1 MNGQQLNEQP
11 DEAFE
16 TLLNFMRDSR
26 GFDFTGYKRTS
37 LMRRVRHRMTHA
49 GFESYEE
56 YLDHLQASADE
67 FNALFNTILI
77 NVTSFF
83 RDAPAWDCI
92 RDEVVPAILAERGP
106 NDPIRVWSAGC
117 ASGQEAY
124 TTAMLLAEAMGPD
137 AFRQRV
143 KIYATDIDED
153 ALAEARTASYEERAV
168 ESVPPELLSI
178 YFEKVN
184 SRYVFRKDL
193 RRAVIF
199 GRNDLVKDAP
209 ISRADLVIC
218 RNTLMY
224 LNAETQRNV
233 LSRLHFALAPQ
244 GTLFLGHA
252 EMLLSHSDRFAP
264 LNLKHRIFR
273 KAAGSHAGV
282 QRYDNGNGTTA
293 SERHGDLPGLD
304 PIREL
309 AFRAGPV
316 AQIVVTGDDTVA
328 MINQQAEST
337 FGLSARDIGRL
348 LRDLEVSYRP
358 VELRAYLEQAKVE
371 RRSARIPDVQW
382 QRQGSDSAWFEIHV
396 NPLVD
401 SDNGLLG
408 VSIVFFD
415 VTATRALL
423 DKVVQTNSQLE
434 AAYEELQSTN
444 EELETTNEELQ
455 STVEE
460 LETTNEELQSTNE
473 ELETMNEELQST
485 NDELHTIN
493 DALRERS
500 VELGETR
507 MFLDS
512 LVNSIQYGMVVVDR
526 EMRVV
531 LWNRG
536 CVELW
541 GLRSDEAVGS
551 PLTALDIGLP
561 TEQVK
566 PLIGQAFVDPDI
578 TTETTVEAVNRRG
591 KTTRIRVTCTGF
603 HTSEGSVTARCYCW
617 RRWPD
622 PGHPSVSSQRAAHSW
637 RSAASR

>member
-1 MNGQQLNEQP
+1 MDGKT

-16 TLLNFMRDSR
+16 ALVRYMRDSR

-37 LMRRVRHRMTHA
+37 LMRRVRHRMEQA
-49 GFESYEE
+49 GYTTFEE
-56 YLDHLQASADE
+56 YLDVLQASSDE
-67 FNALFNTILI
+67 FAALFNTILI
-77 NVTSFF
+77 NVTAFF
-83 RDAPAWDCI
+83 RDPEAWDFVAA
-92 RDEVVPAILAERGP
+92 EVIPRMLAERGP

-117 ASGQEAY
+117 AAGQEAY
-124 TTAMLLAEAMGPD
+124 TLAMLLAEALGPD

-153 ALAEARTASYEERAV
+153 ALTQARAASYDAKAV
-168 ESVPPELLSI
+168 ESVPSDLLTR
-178 YFEKVN
+178 YFEQVN
-184 SRYVFRKDL
+184 GRYVFHKDL

-209 ISRADLVIC
+209 ISRVDLLVC

-233 LSRLHFALAPQ
+233 LGRLHFALAPQ

-252 EMLLSHSDRFAP
+252 EMLLSHSDRFTP
-264 LNLKHRIFR
+264 LNLKNRIFR
-273 KAAGSHAGV
+273 KVSGAQGAID
-282 QRYDNGNGTTA
+282 RYDPATA
-293 SERHGDLPGLD
+293 FYARHGDQRGLSTVRD
-304 PIREL
+304 L
-309 AFRAGPV
+309 AFRASPV
-316 AQIVVTGDDTVA
+316 AQIVVTGEDTVA
-328 MINQQAEST
+328 MINQQAET
-337 FGLSARDIGRL
+337 IFGLSARDIGRL

-371 RRSARIPDVQW
+371 RRPARIQDVKW
-382 QRQGSDSAWFEIHV
+382 QRPGAETVWFEIHV

-401 SDNGLLG
+401 AENGLLG

-415 VTATRALL
+415 VSATRALL
-423 DKVVQTNSQLE
+423 DKVVQTNRQLE

-493 DALRERS
+493 DTLRERG
-500 VELGETR
+500 VELDEAR
-507 MFLDS
+507 NFVDS
-512 LVNSIQYGMVVVDR
+512 LTNSIRLGMVVVDR
-526 EMRVV
+526 EMRVAV
-531 LWNRG
+531 WNRG
-536 CVELW
+536 CEELW
-541 GLRSDEAVGS
+541 GLRADETMGE

-561 TEQVK
+561 LDDVR
-566 PLIGQAFVDPDI
+566 PLIGNAFVDPDSSG
-578 TTETTVEAVNRRG
+578 EVVVDAVNRRG
-591 KTTRIRVTCTGF
+591 RDTRVRVSCTSF
-603 HTSEGSVTARCYCW
+603 RSVGGAVGGALLLMEVV
-617 RRWPD
+617 D
-622 PGHPSVSSQRAAHSW
+622 
-637 RSAASR
+637 

>member
-1 MNGQQLNEQP
+1 MDATT

-16 TLLNFMRDSR
+16 ALLRYMRDSR

-37 LMRRVRHRMTHA
+37 LMRRVRHRMEQA
-49 GFESYEE
+49 GYSTFEE
-56 YLDHLQASADE
+56 YLDVLQASSDE
-67 FNALFNTILI
+67 FAALFNTILI
-77 NVTSFF
+77 NVTAFF
-83 RDAPAWDCI
+83 RDPDAWDFI
-92 RDEVVPAILAERGP
+92 AAEVIPRMLAERGP
-106 NDPIRVWSAGC
+106 DDPIRVWSAGC

-124 TTAMLLAEAMGPD
+124 TLAMLLAEALGPD

-143 KIYATDIDED
+143 KIYATDIDEE
-153 ALAEARTASYEERAV
+153 ALSEARAASYDAKAI
-168 ESVPPELLSI
+168 ESVPADLLAR
-178 YFEKVN
+178 YFEQAN
-184 SRYVFRKDL
+184 SRYVFHKDL

-209 ISRADLVIC
+209 ISRVDLLVC

-233 LSRLHFALAPQ
+233 VGRLHFALAPQ

-252 EMLLSHSDRFAP
+252 EMLLSHSDRFSP
-264 LNLKHRIFR
+264 LNLKNRIFR
-273 KAAGSHAGV
+273 KVPGGQGAV
-282 QRYDNGNGTTA
+282 ERYDPA
-293 SERHGDLPGLD
+293 AAFYERHGDLPGLTTVRD
-304 PIREL
+304 L
-309 AFRAGPV
+309 AFRASPV
-316 AQIVVTGDDTVA
+316 AQIVITGEDTVA
-328 MINQQAEST
+328 MINQQAESI

-371 RRSARIPDVQW
+371 RRSTRIPDVKW
-382 QRQGSDSAWFEIHV
+382 QRPGAETVWFEIHV

-401 SDNGLLG
+401 AENGLLG

-423 DKVVQTNSQLE
+423 DKVVQTNRQLE

-500 VELGETR
+500 VELDDATN
-507 MFLDS
+507 FLDS
-512 LVNSIQYGMVVVDR
+512 LINSVQLGMVVVDR

-531 LWNRG
+531 VWNRG
-536 CVELW
+536 CEDLW
-541 GLRSDEAVGS
+541 GLRSDETTGTR
-551 PLTALDIGLP
+551 LTGLDIGLP
-561 TEQVK
+561 LDSVR
-566 PLIGQAFVDPDI
+566 PLIGNAFVDPDSSG
-578 TTETTVEAVNRRG
+578 ETVVDAVNRRG
-591 KTTRIRVTCTGF
+591 RQARVRVVCTSF
-603 HTSEGSVTARCYCW
+603 
-617 RRWPD
+617 
-622 PGHPSVSSQRAAHSW
+622 
-637 RSAASR
+637 RSTDGTVGGALLLMEVVG